1 MRGELSQ
8 LIAVGTRVKPAA
20 LALLSRYYKG
30 QGGVRSSS
38 EVVSRAVEDL
48 AKVLEESGLALP
60 VSGEE
65 VEREIQWLKGES
77 VRGRHPKVQTHTV
90 KRLFQG
96 SGRAMERLAKEAE

>member
-1 MRGELSQ
+1 MKGELSMVS
-8 LIAVGTRVKPAA
+8 VGTRVKPAA
-20 LALLSRYYKG
+20 LATLSRYYKG

-65 VEREIQWLKGES
+65 VEKELQWLKGNGQ
-77 VRGRHPKVQTHTV
+77 RGRHPKVQGHTV

-96 SGRAMERLAKEAE
+96 SGRAMERLGKEIK

>member
-1 MRGELSQ
+1 MKGELSMVS
-8 LIAVGTRVKPAA
+8 VGTRVKPAT

-77 VRGRHPKVQTHTV
+77 VRGRHPKVQIHTV

-96 SGRAMERLAKEAE
+96 SGRAMERLAKND